1 MKFNKDLSLAVA
13 SAALSIF
20 ACFIYYKIYTKAFYV
35 DFSMVMPAI
44 SIIAFCIVASA
55 LMTLG
60 YVIFRKWKGEKNMG
74 WLNLVY
80 TAISFAT
87 IMVVLT
93 VKLPLDLEFPEL
105 FPGLAIPMH
114 FFPVLSFLAIVPF
127 FKSKSLSNNL
137 T

>member
-1 MKFNKDLSLAVA
+1 MKFKKELSLAVA

-35 DFSMVMPAI
+35 DFSLVMPAI
-44 SIIAFCIVASA
+44 SIIAFCIVACV

-60 YVIFRKWKGEKNMG
+60 YVVFLKWKGEKNVG
-74 WLNLVY
+74 WLNLIY

-114 FFPVLSFLAIVPF
+114 FFPVLSFLAIIPF
-127 FKSKSLSNNL
+127 FKSYSHSYNP

>member
-1 MKFNKDLSLAVA
+1 MKFKSELSLALA

-20 ACFIYYKIYTKAFYV
+20 ACFVYYKIYTKAFYV
-35 DFSMVMPAI
+35 DFSLVMPAI
-44 SIIAFCIVASA
+44 SIIVFCILASA

-60 YVIFRKWKGEKNMG
+60 YVLVRKWKGEKFIG
-74 WLNLVY
+74 WLNLFY

-114 FFPVLSFLAIVPF
+114 FFPVLSFLAIIPF
-127 FKSKSLSNNL
+127 FKSHSYSS
-137 T
+137 

>member
-1 MKFNKDLSLAVA
+1 MKFNKEVGLAVA

-20 ACFIYYKIYTKAFYV
+20 VCFIYYKIYTKAFYV
-35 DFSMVMPAI
+35 DFSLVMPAI
-44 SIIAFCIVASA
+44 SIIVACILASG

-60 YVIFRKWKGEKNMG
+60 YVLVRKWKGEKFIG
-74 WLNLVY
+74 WLNLIY

-114 FFPVLSFLAIVPF
+114 FFPVLSFQAIIPF
-127 FKSKSLSNNL
+127 FKSNSYSS
-137 T
+137 